1 MISSRIIFIY
11 VFFGLSIFST
21 EVERLSE
28 KLKTSPEK
36 AKEMQE
42 RNKERNLI
50 VQQMKNHG
58 SSTVDELSK
67 ATGIEKSKILRHL
80 IAMRAFGKV
89 QIVGDRDNQLLYSL
103 PKED

>member
-1 MISSRIIFIY
+1 MP
-11 VFFGLSIFST
+11 
-21 EVERLSE
+21 LSE
-28 KLKTSPEK
+28 KLKISPEK

-50 VQQMKNHG
+50 VEAMKSRG
-58 SSTVDELSK
+58 SSTVEELSK
-67 ATGIEKSKILRHL
+67 ATGIEKSRVLRHL

-89 QIVGDRDNQLLYSL
+89 QIAGERDNQLVYSL